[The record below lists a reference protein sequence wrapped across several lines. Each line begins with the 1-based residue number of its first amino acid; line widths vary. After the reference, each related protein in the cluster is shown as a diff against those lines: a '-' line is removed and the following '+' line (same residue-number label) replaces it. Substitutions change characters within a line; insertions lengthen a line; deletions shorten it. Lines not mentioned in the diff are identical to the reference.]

1 MRPIHRP
8 ARAGAIAVLGL
19 AMTALTGAAA
29 PSAMAAAAHPAM
41 SHGTVSHGTAS
52 HGTVSR
58 GTAARYVPLRGSVTA
73 TRNRETGSYRSQRMT
88 IEVSLAPRDQAGLS
102 RLLRGLYTRGS
113 TGYHRWLARGQFDAR
128 FGPSAAVRAAVGRYL
143 AGQGLT
149 VHPAA
154 SPFLVAATGSSAR
167 VSAAFRTT
175 LRTYISRRGVR
186 YFANSSPVRL
196 PATLAANVLG
206 VLGLSD
212 TARPHDHLALAKLP
226 RQQSRQ
232 PAAAATAPVSCTESP
247 YPTDAQIFG
256 LYLNGISFPA
266 GYGAGP
272 GCSGLT
278 PSQLNSIYDA
288 PSAGPAGQGKGVT
301 LAVFELTA
309 YLKSDIRTWG
319 HTVYGSSFTPNLANI
334 DVDGG
339 PRHPVCPSGDTCQPA
354 SQAFSG
360 DIEADADIETQL
372 ALAPDASKIE
382 VYEAPNDFT
391 DQTTLDLYSRIAG
404 DDTASVVSS
413 SWGECENDLGAA
425 SAMSENVIFEQMAAQ
440 GQSMF
445 ASAGDDGAFDC
456 LDDDGTSIVN
466 VDDPEAQPWVTSVG
480 GTSLESDN
488 PGMNPSPPYPAN
500 GVETVWNVDN
510 LCNTSADEGG
520 EPGLFW
526 CGVDGP
532 GAGGGGSSQ
541 FWGRPFYQ
549 AGPGVNNPFSTTGN
563 GTTQCSFAATGT
575 PCREVPDISANAD
588 EWTPYAEYCTGNAHT
603 PGSSCGQFSGS
614 FNPPGWF
621 GIGGTSLS
629 SPLWSAII
637 ADRDS
642 YQGARSGNINP
653 LLYLLL
659 NLDPGRYFHDITG
672 IGPNQAAATNNGLFP
687 TTPGY
692 DEATGIGTPKMAP
705 LITGTF

>member
-1 MRPIHRP
+1 M
-8 ARAGAIAVLGL
+8 
-19 AMTALTGAAA
+19 
-29 PSAMAAAAHPAM
+29 
-41 SHGTVSHGTAS
+41 
-52 HGTVSR
+52 
-58 GTAARYVPLRGSVTA
+58 
-73 TRNRETGSYRSQRMT
+73 
-88 IEVSLAPRDQAGLS
+88 
-102 RLLRGLYTRGS
+102 
-113 TGYHRWLARGQFDAR
+113 
-128 FGPSAAVRAAVGRYL
+128 
-143 AGQGLT
+143 
-149 VHPAA
+149 
-154 SPFLVAATGSSAR
+154 
-167 VSAAFRTT
+167 
-175 LRTYISRRGVR
+175 
-186 YFANSSPVRL
+186 
-196 PATLAANVLG
+196 
-206 VLGLSD
+206 
-212 TARPHDHLALAKLP
+212 
-226 RQQSRQ
+226 
-232 PAAAATAPVSCTESP
+232 
-247 YPTDAQIFG
+247 
-256 LYLNGISFPA
+256 
-266 GYGAGP
+266 
-272 GCSGLT
+272 
-278 PSQLNSIYDA
+278 
-288 PSAGPAGQGKGVT
+288 
-301 LAVFELTA
+301 
-309 YLKSDIRTWG
+309 
-319 HTVYGSSFTPNLANI
+319 
-334 DVDGG
+334 
-339 PRHPVCPSGDTCQPA
+339 
-354 SQAFSG
+354 
-360 DIEADADIETQL
+360 
-372 ALAPDASKIE
+372 
-382 VYEAPNDFT
+382 
-391 DQTTLDLYSRIAG
+391 
-404 DDTASVVSS
+404 
-413 SWGECENDLGAA
+413 
-425 SAMSENVIFEQMAAQ
+425 
-440 GQSMF
+440 
-445 ASAGDDGAFDC
+445 
-456 LDDDGTSIVN
+456 
-466 VDDPEAQPWVTSVG
+466 TSVG

-705 LITGTF
+705 LITGTSEPSAKRPCGRPGPRGGRTAAVGAARAVPDLQRRLRQHRRRPAAPAGAVRRGDPAHPAGARTAARRGNGHRAAGADAADRGAAGGQDRAGRRAGCSARTARRSTATSGPRTAR